1 MGEKLAMVVFSG
13 SADRLIGM
21 AILAGAA
28 SAMDWEVDIFLQLW
42 GVYAFKK
49 DVIKK
54 NLNFS
59 EFNELKEAV
68 LKRIQELNLPMW
80 FDILK
85 EAKETG
91 KVNIY
96 ACSTAAK
103 AWNVTKDDLEMVD
116 DIIGAG
122 EFLEKIKDANVTLFI

>member
-80 FDILK
+80 FDILR

-91 KVNIY
+91 KVYIY

>member
-13 SADRLIGM
+13 SVDRLVGM
-21 AILAGAA
+21 SILAGAA

-54 NLNFS
+54 NMNFS
-59 EFNELKEAV
+59 EFSEMKEAV
-68 LKRIQELNLPMW
+68 VKRMQELNLPMW
-80 FDILK
+80 YDILK
-85 EAKETG
+85 QAKEAGT
-91 KVNIY
+91 VNIY

-103 AWNVTKDDLEMVD
+103 AWNATKDDLEMVD
-116 DIIGAG
+116 EIIGAG
-122 EFLEKIKDANVTLFI
+122 EFLEKVKDANVTLFI